1 MARNENY
8 ELKAVCVED
17 IFNTVKLY
25 TNRFETE
32 AQFTQWTKSKV
43 YYTQVP
49 FSRKRQQSG
58 VSARKRDIYVLKPEF
73 YSNLGIVF
81 FMSVYLLFIL
91 YCRNNCK

>member
-1 MARNENY
+1 MQFFPTLKMARNENY

-49 FSRKRQQSG
+49 FFRKRQQSG
-58 VSARKRDIYVLKPEF
+58 ASA
-73 YSNLGIVF
+73 STGNQ
-81 FMSVYLLFIL
+81 YLTL
-91 YCRNNCK
+91 YFEEAISR